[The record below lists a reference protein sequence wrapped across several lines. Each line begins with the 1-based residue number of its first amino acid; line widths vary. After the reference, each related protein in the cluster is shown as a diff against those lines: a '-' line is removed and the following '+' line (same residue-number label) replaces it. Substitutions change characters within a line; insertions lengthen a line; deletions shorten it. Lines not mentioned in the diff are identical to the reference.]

1 MAVWTHGDVA
11 RLPVATNRTLS
22 FDAVFRNEHDF
33 VWRTLRHYGVPDVGL
48 DDATQDVFVV
58 VHRRLADFDGRAPLR
73 SWLIG
78 IARRVGSRYR
88 SRTAAEAQRETPLGV
103 VEPSSA
109 DPGPHSRAIRVEAAD
124 FVTTF
129 LTGLPPKLRV
139 AFQLCEVEG
148 MSAPEVGD
156 VLGIPVNTVYSRL
169 RLARA
174 RFERAL
180 ERRQLREKRSNAR

>member
-11 RLPVATNRTLS
+11 RLPVATHRTLS
-22 FDAVFRNEHDF
+22 FDAVFRDEHDF
-33 VWRTLRHYGVPDVGL
+33 VWRTLRHYGVVDAGL

-78 IARRVGSRYR
+78 IARRVASRHR
-88 SRTAAEAQRETPLGV
+88 SRAAAQVQREAPLGF
-103 VEPSSA
+103 VEPTSA

-129 LTGLPPKLRV
+129 LDGLPPKLRV
-139 AFQLCEVEG
+139 VFELCEIEG
-148 MSAPEVGD
+148 MSAPEVGE
-156 VLGIPVNTVYSRL
+156 VLGIPINTVYSRL

-174 RFERAL
+174 RFEHAL
-180 ERRQLREKRSNAR
+180 ERRRLREKRSNAR

>member
-1 MAVWTHGDVA
+1 MTVWTHGDVA
-11 RLPVATNRTLS
+11 GLAVATHRTLS
-22 FDAVFRNEHDF
+22 FDAVFRDEHDF
-33 VWRTLRHYGVPDVGL
+33 VWRTLRHYGVPEAGL

-58 VHRRLADFDGRAPLR
+58 VHRRIADFDGRAPLR

-78 IARRVGSRYR
+78 IARRVGSRHR
-88 SRTAAEAQRETPLGV
+88 SRREAQARREAPLGA
-103 VEPSSA
+103 VEPSSS

-124 FVTTF
+124 FVATF
-129 LTGLPPKLRV
+129 LDLLPPKLRG
-139 AFQLCEVEG
+139 AFQLCEIEG
-148 MSAPEVGD
+148 MSAPEVAD

-180 ERRQLREKRSNAR
+180 ERRQLREKRSNSR

>member
-1 MAVWTHGDVA
+1 MAVCTHGDVA

-22 FDAVFRNEHDF
+22 FDAVFRDEHDF
-33 VWRTLRHYGVPDVGL
+33 VWRTLRHYGVPGAGL

-78 IARRVGSRYR
+78 IARRVASRHR
-88 SRTAAEAQRETPLGV
+88 SRTAVQAQREAPLGGL
-103 VEPSSA
+103 EPTSA
-109 DPGPHSRAIRVEAAD
+109 ELGPHSQAIRVEAVD

-129 LTGLPPKLRV
+129 LDGLAPKLRV
-139 AFQLCEVEG
+139 VFQLCEIEG
-148 MSAPEVGD
+148 MSAPEVGE

-180 ERRQLREKRSNAR
+180 ERRQLCEKRSNPR

>member
-1 MAVWTHGDVA
+1 MAVCTHGDVA
-11 RLPVATNRTLS
+11 RFPVATNWTLS
-22 FDAVFRNEHDF
+22 FDAVFRDEHDF
-33 VWRTLRHYGVPDVGL
+33 VWRTLRHYGVPDAGL

-78 IARRVGSRYR
+78 IARRVASRHR
-88 SRTAAEAQRETPLGV
+88 SRTAAQARREAPLGV
-103 VEPSSA
+103 VEPSSG
-109 DPGPHSRAIRVEAAD
+109 DPGPHSGAIRVEAAD

-129 LTGLPPKLRV
+129 LDGLAPKLRV
-139 AFQLCEVEG
+139 VFQLCEIEG